1 MKKSLAKLTKLI
13 VVLIL
18 VFVVLVAVTTNPS
31 KQSKEAISN
40 QIKSFNFA
48 LGTQT
53 VGSKYKFT
61 DETMLV
67 ETAKQIKAMGSN
79 LLKFSM
85 HPRYCTENYN
95 LPKNDNITS

>member
-1 MKKSLAKLTKLI
+1 MKNSLANLSKLI
-13 VVLIL
+13 VILIT
-18 VFVVLVAVTTNPS
+18 VFVVFVSVTTNTS
-31 KQSKEAISN
+31 KQSKDIIDN
-40 QIKSFNFA
+40 QIKSFNFV

-79 LLKFSM
+79 LLVG
-85 HPRYCTENYN
+85 
-95 LPKNDNITS
+95 